1 MDRSGTACH
10 FSGQQG
16 EVLGY
21 HDFKAGEEDALRSI
35 LSALRVILPDLETFE
50 RAIALRKR
58 RKMGLADALIAATAL
73 HHGMALATHNLKD
86 FGWIEGLALIDPMNN
101 RETL

>member
-1 MDRSGTACH
+1 
-10 FSGQQG
+10 
-16 EVLGY
+16 
-21 HDFKAGEEDALRSI
+21 
-35 LSALRVILPDLETFE
+35 
-50 RAIALRKR
+50 
-58 RKMGLADALIAATAL
+58 MGLADALIAATAL